1 MPKSLLERI
10 ESGDNAD
17 DNSPVYI
24 IYTKEEARKI
34 TDRIEEKAKKRDSRK
49 SEARLQQSAGHAI
62 AKKLMPRHWSNAI
75 ADAKLHRQIPITASC
90 TPRKTDT
97 RG

>member
-1 MPKSLLERI
+1 MADADIQERVKSLLEQI

-17 DNSPVYI
+17 DNSPVYV

-49 SEARLQQSAGHAI
+49 SEARLQQSAGHAN
-62 AKKLMPRHWSNAI
+62 AKKAQQDIGAMR
-75 ADAKLHRQIPITASC
+75 
-90 TPRKTDT
+90 
-97 RG
+97 